1 MASLTPLL
9 CSTPG
14 TPPTY
19 NVGMAETFS
28 WVPVEGAG
36 RPLFARAG
44 YITNL
49 KDLNVSL
56 SAGSLS
62 VAGVSAVTVLN
73 PVTSVSIT
81 NPTSAVTILNPV
93 SSVTISTPV
102 TAVVDAKQIETLLT
116 KLTAQQITQTDNQDE
131 IITLL
136 NAITATA
143 IEVDL
148 NTDQLELHVD
158 GVEGK
163 QDLTNTML
171 AAMTANMGTVPGFN
185 IPPYTEIQFQYV
197 GATDI
202 FRQVTYFNN
211 STQVLSLSFT
221 YVTEPP
227 TVGNAI
233 IQSVKK
239 V

>member
-1 MASLTPLL
+1 M
-9 CSTPG
+9 
-14 TPPTY
+14 
-19 NVGMAETFS
+19 
-28 WVPVEGAG
+28 EGAG

-49 KDLNVSL
+49 KDLNISL

-81 NPTSAVTILNPV
+81 NPTSAVTVLNPVTSISITNPTSAVTILNPI
-93 SSVTISTPV
+93 SAVTISAPV

-116 KLTAQQITQTDNQDE
+116 KLTAQQTTQAVNQDE

-148 NTDQLELHVD
+148 NTDQVELHVD

-197 GATDI
+197 GSTDI
-202 FRQVTYFNN
+202 FRRVTYLNN

-227 TVGNAI
+227 TTGNAI